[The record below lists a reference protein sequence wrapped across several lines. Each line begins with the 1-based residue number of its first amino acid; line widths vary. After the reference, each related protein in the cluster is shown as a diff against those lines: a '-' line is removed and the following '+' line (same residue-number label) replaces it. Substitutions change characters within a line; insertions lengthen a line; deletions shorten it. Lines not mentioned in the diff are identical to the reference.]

1 MGLKYLYSYNLN
13 YIPFLHQL
21 GIVQLPGRE
30 WAGLMYELYLIVE
43 KSF

>member
-13 YIPFLHQL
+13 YIPFLQQL
-21 GIVQLPGRE
+21 GIAQLPGGERT
-30 WAGLMYELYLIVE
+30 GLLYELYLIVE